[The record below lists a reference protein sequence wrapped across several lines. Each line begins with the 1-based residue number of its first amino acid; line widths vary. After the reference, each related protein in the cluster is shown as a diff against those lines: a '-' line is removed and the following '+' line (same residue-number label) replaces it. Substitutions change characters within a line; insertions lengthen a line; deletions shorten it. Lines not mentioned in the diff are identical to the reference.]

1 VNLCFLPKFVNWRTS
16 YFGGKHCSVSTS
28 LFGYQKI
35 MLHYFIVT
43 EYDRIRKMFIQNYIK
58 NKNEE
63 SSHGY
68 SWSSRQAFQQMLLT
82 VQFSYSVVSDSATPR
97 TVACQASSITNF
109 WSLLKLRSIQL
120 VMPSNHLILCH
131 PLLLPA
137 LLSQIA
143 LPHDFFFHWT
153 YISYCNQQRK
163 KRSCRAK
170 KLFRSMCIFLT
181 WLVTVLVL

>member
-1 VNLCFLPKFVNWRTS
+1 
-16 YFGGKHCSVSTS
+16 
-28 LFGYQKI
+28 

-43 EYDRIRKMFIQNYIK
+43 GYDRIRKMFIQNYIK

-68 SWSSRQAFQQMLLT
+68 SWSSRQAFQQTLLT
-82 VQFSYSVVSDSATPR
+82 VQFSHSVVSDSATPR

-131 PLLLPA
+131 PFLLPPSIFPSIRVFWNESV
-137 LLSQIA
+137 LHIRWPKYWSFSFSISPSDEYSGLISFRINWISLQSKGLSRV
-143 LPHDFFFHWT
+143 FFNT
-153 YISYCNQQRK
+153 
-163 KRSCRAK
+163 
-170 KLFRSMCIFLT
+170 
-181 WLVTVLVL
+181 TVQKH